1 MQINHI
7 IGMWGGRVVLPEIE
21 HVIHPKSTDQDLMAF
36 WGDCKMLRDTIWPII
51 KEDVIHHDSYCCGKF
66 NETIPSR
73 PFPTPRANGTGEH
86 VGSVYL
92 PSLGGELRDG
102 DKLKVLKQKECQT

>member
-1 MQINHI
+1 
-7 IGMWGGRVVLPEIE
+7 MWGGRAVLPEMEYI
-21 HVIHPKSTDQDLMAF
+21 VYPNSTDPELLAF
-36 WGDCKMLRDTIWPII
+36 WGDTKMLRDTIWPIM

-66 NETIPSR
+66 NETIQSR

-92 PSLGGELRDG
+92 PALAGELRDR
-102 DKLKVLKQKECQT
+102 DKSMVLRGKECQVLNKTR